1 MSDSRLNKTG
11 LQYFYNR
18 LKTVFA
24 SKSALESLEGRVDDI
39 VTTGGEPNVIDSIK
53 VNGTAQT
60 VTNKTVDITVPTAVT
75 DLSDAGDYAT
85 KNYVDT
91 NGGKIDTISVNGST
105 QTITNKNVDITMP
118 TKVSDLTNDS
128 GFLAQETDPTVP
140 AWAKAASKPSYTAQE
155 VGALPSD
162 TAIPSKTSDLT
173 NDSGFQANVL
183 EGIKVNGSAQTITGK
198 NVDISVPTKVSDL
211 SNDSGFQTAAQVQ
224 TAISSA
230 VASAYKYKGS
240 VATYSA
246 LPASPETG
254 DVYDVQDTGMNYAWN
269 GSAWDALGQLIDT
282 STLWTQTNLTAIT
295 TAEIDAIVV

>member
-85 KNYVDT
+85 KNYVDL

-105 QTITNKNVDITMP
+105 QTITNKNVDITM
-118 TKVSDLTNDS
+118 
-128 GFLAQETDPTVP
+128 
-140 AWAKAASKPSYTAQE
+140 
-155 VGALPSD
+155 
-162 TAIPSKTSDLT
+162 
-173 NDSGFQANVL
+173 
-183 EGIKVNGSAQTITGK
+183 
-198 NVDISVPTKVSDL
+198 PTKVSDL

-254 DVYDVQDTGMNYAWN
+254 DVYDVQETGMNYAWN

>member
-24 SKSALESLEGRVDDI
+24 SKSALETLEGRVDDI
-39 VTTGGEPNVIDSIK
+39 VTTGGEPNVIETIK
-53 VNGTAQT
+53 VNGATQT
-60 VTNKTVDITVPTAVT
+60 VTNKAVDITVPTAVT
-75 DLSDAGDYAT
+75 DLSDANSYAT

-91 NGGKIDTISVNGST
+91 NGGKIDTISVNGDT
-105 QTITNKNVDITMP
+105 QTITNKNVNITMP

-128 GFLAQETDPTVP
+128 GF
-140 AWAKAASKPSYTAQE
+140 
-155 VGALPSD
+155 
-162 TAIPSKTSDLT
+162 
-173 NDSGFQANVL
+173 
-183 EGIKVNGSAQTITGK
+183 
-198 NVDISVPTKVSDL
+198 
-211 SNDSGFQTAAQVQ
+211 QTATQVQ
-224 TAISSA
+224 TAISNA
-230 VASAYKYKGS
+230 VSSAYKFKGS

-254 DVYDVQDTGMNYAWN
+254 DVYDVQETGMNYAWN

-282 STLWTQTNLTAIT
+282 SSLWTTANLTAIT

>member
-75 DLSDAGDYAT
+75 DLSDAGNYAT

-155 VGALPSD
+155 VGALPSN
-162 TAIPSKTSDLT
+162 TVIPSKTSDLT
-173 NDSGFQANVL
+173 NDSGY
-183 EGIKVNGSAQTITGK
+183 
-198 NVDISVPTKVSDL
+198 
-211 SNDSGFQTAAQVQ
+211 QTAAQVQ
-224 TAISSA
+224 TAIGSA
-230 VASAYKYKGS
+230 VASAYRYKGS
-240 VATYSA
+240 VAAYA
-246 LPASPETG
+246 DLPANPDAG
-254 DVYDVQDTGMNYAWN
+254 DVYDVQETGMNYAWN

>member
-60 VTNKTVDITVPTAVT
+60 VTNKAVDITVPTAV
-75 DLSDAGDYAT
+75 
-85 KNYVDT
+85 
-91 NGGKIDTISVNGST
+91 
-105 QTITNKNVDITMP
+105 
-118 TKVSDLTNDS
+118 SDLTNDS
-128 GFLAQETDPTVP
+128 GYQ
-140 AWAKAASKPSYTAQE
+140 TAQ
-155 VGALPSD
+155 
-162 TAIPSKTSDLT
+162 
-173 NDSGFQANVL
+173 
-183 EGIKVNGSAQTITGK
+183 
-198 NVDISVPTKVSDL
+198 
-211 SNDSGFQTAAQVQ
+211 QVQ
-224 TAISSA
+224 AAISST
-230 VASAYKYKGS
+230 VSSAYKYKGS

-246 LPASPETG
+246 LPASPDTG
-254 DVYDVQDTGMNYAWN
+254 DVYDVQETGMNYAWN

-282 STLWTQTNLTAIT
+282 STLWTQSNLTAIT